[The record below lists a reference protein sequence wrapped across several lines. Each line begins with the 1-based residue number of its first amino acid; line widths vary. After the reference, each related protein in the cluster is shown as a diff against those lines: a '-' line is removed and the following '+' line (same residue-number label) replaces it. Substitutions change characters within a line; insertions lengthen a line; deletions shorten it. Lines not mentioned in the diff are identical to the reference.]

1 MMWKHNIAINK
12 VIDLYTDKVSHIEE
26 GISSIDTGDAIM
38 DLNLT
43 RSMVFEF
50 CRDWQ
55 SFANSYKEAVEHD
68 SDIAVAA
75 IEEFN
80 RNVDNAV
87 KLIALQRKL
96 KDRSVDRSG
105 VNAPAYK
112 HLDMEAVKADYLSGC
127 SVTELIGKYNLS
139 RPTLIKRLKELGVFK
154 DSRLK

>member
-1 MMWKHNIAINK
+1 MWKHNIVINK
-12 VIDLYTDKVSHIEE
+12 VIDLYTDKVNHIEE
-26 GISSIDTGDAIM
+26 GISSIDTGDTTM
-38 DLNLT
+38 DLNLL

-55 SFANSYKEAVEHD
+55 SFANSYKEAEDID
-68 SDIAVAA
+68 SDRAVKA

-80 RNVDNAV
+80 RNVEGAV

-96 KDRSVDRSG
+96 KDKGIDRSG

>member
-26 GISSIDTGDAIM
+26 GISSIDTGDTTM

-43 RSMVFEF
+43 RSIVFEF

-55 SFANSYKEAVEHD
+55 SFANSYKEAVDRD
-68 SDIAVAA
+68 SDRVVAA
-75 IEEFN
+75 LEEFN
-80 RNVDNAV
+80 ENVEGAV

-96 KDRSVDRSG
+96 KDRNIDRSG

-112 HLDMEAVKADYLSGC
+112 HLDMKAVKADYLSGC
-127 SVTELIGKYNLS
+127 SVTELVNKYNIS

>member
-1 MMWKHNIAINK
+1 MWKHNIAINK
-12 VIDLYTDKVSHIEE
+12 VIDIYTDKVSHIEDS
-26 GISSIDTGDAIM
+26 ISSINTGDTTM

-55 SFANSYKEAVEHD
+55 SFANSYKEAVEYD
-68 SDIAVAA
+68 SDRAVAA
-75 IEEFN
+75 LEEFN
-80 RNVDNAV
+80 RNVNNAV
-87 KLIALQRKL
+87 NVIALQRKL